1 MKKSQIFKTLM
12 LVAATLGS
20 VACLTACSSDD
31 SLDNRQA
38 LEDSPKQATV
48 IMTVEATKAS
58 GDNATNRAL
67 SLSDDGKTLY
77 GKWEEG
83 EEVWVY
89 RQYEKD
95 DWRTIGTLSPTNIS
109 ADGLRCTLTG
119 SFEASDIAWGGG
131 LEVGDELKLELG
143 DDISLYFAQNGSL
156 QTISDHFDHNLAMV
170 TVDQVNTVTDG
181 DKTVYSVTTTG
192 SATFEPQKA
201 IVRFNFQDKL
211 GRPISAWN
219 VFSYELLEYDLNFSS
234 RVTSVYMA
242 VTAKTYSNISFR
254 VTGYVDGKSITGQG
268 DWYTYTRSNVTFE
281 KGKFYDITLTLNRHV
296 WLHSIESDFTAQDGD
311 IFEKRLYGDHQIFI
325 PDGATVTLQG
335 ASINDENSITNGNHA
350 GITCLG
356 DATIVIN
363 TTNKYDATSIVRS
376 FGSGY
381 PAIKP
386 GGMGSTLTIKGNSGR
401 LQAFG
406 GDNATAI
413 GGSSNLSCGNI
424 VISGGTVEA
433 TGGTGAPAIGNYGIN
448 KCGTITIENTVSR
461 VTATKG
467 SGADCSI
474 GRAGAFGSCGTVTI
488 GGIVYWDGLAYQN
501 GGEAYLATSPLTYQP

>member
-1 MKKSQIFKTLM
+1 M
-12 LVAATLGS
+12 
-20 VACLTACSSDD
+20 
-31 SLDNRQA
+31 
-38 LEDSPKQATV
+38 
-48 IMTVEATKAS
+48 
-58 GDNATNRAL
+58 
-67 SLSDDGKTLY
+67 
-77 GKWEEG
+77 
-83 EEVWVY
+83 WVY

-95 DWRTIGTLSPTNIS
+95 DWRIIGHLTPTNIS
-109 ADGLRCTLTG
+109 ADGLKCTLTG
-119 SFEASDIAWGGG
+119 SLEAEDVAWGGG
-131 LEVGDELKLELG
+131 LEAGDELKLELG
-143 DDISLYFAQNGSL
+143 DDTSAYSVQDGSL

-170 TVDQVNTVTDG
+170 TVGEVSTATDG
-181 DKTVYSVTTTG
+181 DKTVYSITTTG
-192 SATFEPQKA
+192 SATFELQKA
-201 IVRFNFQDKL
+201 IVRFNFQDKS

-234 RVTSVYMA
+234 RVTSVYLA

-254 VTGYVDGKSITGQG
+254 VTGFVDGKSITGQG

-296 WLHSIESDFTAQDGD
+296 WLHYIESDFTAQDGD
-311 IFEKRLYGDHQIFI
+311 IFERRLYGDHQIFI

-381 PAIKP
+381 PAIRP
-386 GGMGSTLTIKGNSGR
+386 GGMGNTLTIKDNGNGGR
-401 LQAFG
+401 LQAYG
-406 GDNATAI
+406 GDYATAI
-413 GGSSNLSCGNI
+413 GGSSNFSCGNI
-424 VISGGTVEA
+424 LISGGTVEA

-448 KCGTITIENTVSR
+448 SCGTITIENTVTR

-467 SGADCSI
+467 SGASNSI
-474 GRAGAFGSCGTVTI
+474 GFAEALGGSCGQVTI
-488 GGIVYWDGLAYQN
+488 GGTVYWDGSAYQN
-501 GGEAYLATSPLTYQP
+501 DGEAFLATSPLTYQP